1 MRVQG
6 SPKFVAQ
13 IRRIVAHEYY
23 NARNFDYD
31 VALLQL
37 KTAWPDSLS
46 HLIQPVCIP
55 ALAQPLQT
63 GDRCWVTGWGSMS
76 EGDKDYPTVL
86 QEAEVEIIDQRLCQ
100 NRYGPLS
107 PRMVCAGVMSGKR
120 DACRTYRIAGLHKEG
135 LSAARPRSPPSIA
148 QSALGGCQCPPECCF
163 LRLAGKK
170 LPWKRWLP
178 GTLPVVPVTAAV
190 IILALCYCL
199 SPATSVFYLG
209 GSVEIANMSFSSEL
223 AEPTSRQFLLQAT
236 AVENDYASVHCG
248 CPPKCVPSAARF
260 FTHCELTVQ
269 PPQSYSVG
277 GQRSSGQ
284 LTGKPAGARPDY
296 RGRWGAVSGVAGA
309 REGEEGGVRAFYW
322 SKFSAPVG
330 IAQQIKKD
338 RSSNLRRVSGTEPHM
353 NFSPREEV
361 YSLDEDLDTVELFA
375 SDSEEYDLGV
385 KSAISFDLYAKYG
398 NNQTLTL
405 TSPKKPYYQWRLRVP
420 SGHVVRL
427 VILTLH
433 GASPGNCGAHK
444 LSAYD
449 FLLPLQNKI
458 IARWC
463 GLPVTWTP
471 PVIKLTSS
479 GNVMLVTFSFNRQR
493 ESALFKAYF
502 QAVPKIGC
510 GGSSTSWNGT
520 LASPYYPSH
529 YPPNVD
535 CSWTLK
541 APLPGYLLSLTVV
554 ALDIQESPVSNT
566 CDKDWLE
573 INGISNHVPSAAI
586 ARYITDHCESE
597 LLCAEQKIYAA
608 QVNLTVETANAD
620 PMQGFAMH
628 RVTVETAVKRQTA
641 SAVCDGVT
649 DCKDRSDE
657 INCTRAIKKK
667 CSPSSYKCRDGKCVS
682 KLNPECDGRKDCS
695 DGSDEVG
702 CGCGTRP
709 TKKSKIVG
717 GEDARSGE
725 WPWQVS
731 LQMGRYGHICGA
743 SVIASRWLLSAAHCF
758 QDSDSIRYSDSSS
771 WKAYIGMRIINIISS
786 SVVTRQVKRIVV
798 HPQYDHYTSDYD
810 IALLELSASVLF
822 NEFIQ
827 PACVPAR
834 SHFFSTET
842 SCFVTGWG
850 VLVEDGEISSVLQE
864 ATVKIISHNTCNK
877 FYDDAVTSR
886 MLCAG
891 NLHGGVDACQDPS
904 GSPLLTAQG
913 EKLKDGSVPAT
924 VQCVYIKG
932 TFWIHFAGW
941 DPLRW
946 VCSSSRLTSLQPLSV
961 VSSGNV
967 MLIAFQSQEK
977 RFNELEATVRF
988 IDDVSCGGRITSFN
1002 GSLSSPFYPT
1012 YYPPNRDCLWT
1023 ITVPASHLRI
1033 RIGFVTLNL
1042 DGLQSDC
1049 DKDWVSVNS
1058 KRYCGASA
1066 VPPVVVSS
1074 SNILTVQFH
1083 TDSAGT
1089 SRGFL
1094 AEYSSFDPKDTCP
1107 GGLFK
1112 CTSGECVSS
1121 TLFCDGTPD
1130 CKDESDEDSCNGKGC
1145 GRRPVLHSRIVGGHS
1160 AGPGEWPWQVS
1171 LHFRQRGHIC
1181 GASLISQ
1188 RWIISASHCFQD
1200 SGASRYAPASPPED
1214 WSSIERH

>member
-1 MRVQG
+1 MLALPKDRSCEIYSISSYLHCGTG
-6 SPKFVAQ
+6 SSVP
-13 IRRIVAHEYY
+13 E
-23 NARNFDYD
+23 
-31 VALLQL
+31 
-37 KTAWPDSLS
+37 
-46 HLIQPVCIP
+46 
-55 ALAQPLQT
+55 QT
-63 GDRCWVTGWGSMS
+63 
-76 EGDKDYPTVL
+76 YH
-86 QEAEVEIIDQRLCQ
+86 
-100 NRYGPLS
+100 
-107 PRMVCAGVMSGKR
+107 
-120 DACRTYRIAGLHKEG
+120 IAGLHKEG
-135 LSAARPRSPPSIA
+135 SSAARPRSPPSVA
-148 QSALGGCQCPPECCF
+148 QSAHGGCQCPPECYF

-236 AVENDYASVHCG
+236 AVENDFSKLYES
-248 CPPKCVPSAARF
+248 SA
-260 FTHCELTVQ
+260 
-269 PPQSYSVG
+269 
-277 GQRSSGQ
+277 
-284 LTGKPAGARPDY
+284 
-296 RGRWGAVSGVAGA
+296 WGAYHLKSVVTAFS
-309 REGEEGGVRAFYW
+309 EGEEGGVRAFYW

-338 RSSNLRRVSGTEPHM
+338 RPSNLRRVSGTKPHM
-353 NFSPREEV
+353 NISPREEV

-385 KSAISFDLYAKYG
+385 KSGKINHPNKEQNIKWQLGFQAISFDLYAKYG
-398 NNQTLTL
+398 NNRTLTL
-405 TSPKKPYYQWRLRVP
+405 TTPKKPYYQWRLRVP

-427 VILTLH
+427 VILTLQ

-573 INGISNHVPSAAI
+573 INGIRLCSPI
-586 ARYITDHCESE
+586 AESSRKRVYSSPVTLHFHSDESVTRKGFYILYRAFSYEDPCPKQFQCKDSTCIPVKNRCDGWKDCADGSDEAKCDICSPGEFNCGNGQCRPHAGLCNAQSDCGDSSE
-597 LLCAEQKIYAA
+597 EADCAEECFFHCPHGICIPQ
-608 QVNLTVETANAD
+608 
-620 PMQGFAMH
+620 
-628 RVTVETAVKRQTA
+628 

-657 INCTRAIKKK
+657 INCTRAIQKK

-798 HPQYDHYTSDYD
+798 HPQYDQYTSDYD

-891 NLHGGVDACQDPS
+891 NLHGGVDACQGDS
-904 GSPLLTAQG
+904 GGPLVCL
-913 EKLKDGSVPAT
+913 EKGR
-924 VQCVYIKG
+924 
-932 TFWIHFAGW
+932 
-941 DPLRW
+941 RW
-946 VCSSSRLTSLQPLSV
+946 
-961 VSSGNV
+961 
-967 MLIAFQSQEK
+967 
-977 RFNELEATVRF
+977 
-988 IDDVSCGGRITSFN
+988 
-1002 GSLSSPFYPT
+1002 
-1012 YYPPNRDCLWT
+1012 
-1023 ITVPASHLRI
+1023 
-1033 RIGFVTLNL
+1033 
-1042 DGLQSDC
+1042 
-1049 DKDWVSVNS
+1049 
-1058 KRYCGASA
+1058 
-1066 VPPVVVSS
+1066 
-1074 SNILTVQFH
+1074 
-1083 TDSAGT
+1083 
-1089 SRGFL
+1089 FL
-1094 AEYSSFDPKDTCP
+1094 AGIVSWGEGCARRNRP
-1107 GGLFK
+1107 GVYTQVVHF
-1112 CTSGECVSS
+1112 
-1121 TLFCDGTPD
+1121 
-1130 CKDESDEDSCNGKGC
+1130 SDW
-1145 GRRPVLHSRIVGGHS
+1145 I
-1160 AGPGEWPWQVS
+1160 
-1171 LHFRQRGHIC
+1171 RQHIN
-1181 GASLISQ
+1181 
-1188 RWIISASHCFQD
+1188 
-1200 SGASRYAPASPPED
+1200 
-1214 WSSIERH
+1214 